1 MGSADSRGHAGPRA
15 RRGSER
21 AAHDGRERGAVVVEA
36 ALVTPLLVLVV
47 LGIVEM
53 SLFMRD
59 VVSVNSSVR
68 VGARIASVSAGAG
81 PGTCVASAD
90 PPPCSPE
97 QAPALA
103 QAAADAIAR
112 AGSAMPKDSIEWV
125 MVYEAGSNGYPVGQT
140 SLTCSTNCV
149 TYVWDSGLDQF
160 RYQSG
165 SWNSTATINACINHA
180 DRDAVGVALRAHHGW
195 VSGLFGDGVDVV
207 ERSVMQFE
215 PLPNDQCL
223 PGQHG

>member
-1 MGSADSRGHAGPRA
+1 MGSDRGCSGAG
-15 RRGSER
+15 RGTRER
-21 AAHDGRERGAVVVEA
+21 DQRGAVAVEA

-81 PGTCVASAD
+81 PGTCAASAD
-90 PPPCSPE
+90 PPPCTPAS
-97 QAPALA
+97 APALA
-103 QAAADAIAR
+103 QAAADAIQR
-112 AGSAMPKDSIEWV
+112 AGSAMPKDSIQWV
-125 MVYEAGSNGYPVGQT
+125 MVYEAGTNGFPVGQT
-140 SLTCSTNCV
+140 TLTCSSNCV
-149 TYVWDSGLDQF
+149 TYVWDAGLDQF
-160 RYQSG
+160 RYESG
-165 SWNSTATINACINHA
+165 SWNSTTTINACVN
-180 DRDAVGVALRAHHGW
+180 DPNRDAVGVALQARHGW
-195 VSGLFGDGVDVV
+195 VSGLFGDGVDVT